1 MTSQKSSTARAA
13 TRQIT
18 TAARLI
24 AILAVL
30 ATALVACSAGSRNLS
45 GSPGSPGSPG
55 SAGSPG
61 HPVASAKASAA
72 KSAAAPKPVAWDR
85 ELPATGY
92 PGAAALV
99 SKAAASVPAETILP
113 PASNPHSDTPQYWL
127 DNCLDAPD
135 AATEKVCV
143 FGDTKNP
150 VLTVAMVGGS
160 TDGNWFPALEQIA
173 LQRHWKLVT
182 DLHGTCEWTDAM
194 LVVAATGAK
203 YTACYAWGQATLK
216 DLETKIKPDVVVAG
230 GYPEDGT
237 VGDPVPGSAGSIAT
251 IATGMATY
259 WTDLENHG
267 ISVVA
272 MRETPVPDFSLADCV
287 VKYGRTSAKCM
298 VPTAKAIIADSPV
311 VLAAKDARRQGRR
324 RQGRRRQGRRRQGAG
339 RRHEPVHLRANGV
352 RAGRRQH
359 PCLPRR
365 APPDRELLQE
375 HDQVPRAAPP
385 AGGAAAGQVARRVSD
400 RLSEE
405 TGIGAYG
412 TPMLPGM
419 ERARCPLRDAR
430 CPSILALDL

>member
-1 MTSQKSSTARAA
+1 M
-13 TRQIT
+13 
-18 TAARLI
+18 
-24 AILAVL
+24 LAVL
-30 ATALVACSAGSRNLS
+30 TMALVACSAGSPSLS
-45 GSPGSPGSPG
+45 GSPGH
-55 SAGSPG
+55 SAP
-61 HPVASAKASAA
+61 SAKASPA
-72 KSAAAPKPVAWDR
+72 KSAAAAKPVAGDR
-85 ELPATGY
+85 ELSMAGY

-99 SKAAASVPAETILP
+99 SKAAASVPAKAILP
-113 PASNPHSDTPQYWL
+113 PASDPHTDVPQYWV

-194 LVVAATGAK
+194 LVQAATGDK

-216 DLETKIKPDVVVAG
+216 DLETKIKPDVVVVG

-237 VGDPVPGSAGSIAT
+237 VGDPVPGSAASIAT
-251 IATGMATY
+251 IAAGMATY

-298 VPTAKAIIADSPV
+298 VPTAKAILADSPS
-311 VLAAKDARRQGRR
+311 VLAAKDTGGKVPVIDMNQFICGPTECAPVVGNILVYFDGRHLTASYSESMARYL
-324 RQGRRRQGRRRQGAG
+324 
-339 RRHEPVHLRANGV
+339 EPR
-352 RAGRRQH
+352 
-359 PCLPRR
+359 
-365 APPDRELLQE
+365 LLQA
-375 HDQVPRAAPP
+375 VP
-385 AGGAAAGQVARRVSD
+385 
-400 RLSEE
+400 L
-405 TGIGAYG
+405 
-412 TPMLPGM
+412 
-419 ERARCPLRDAR
+419 
-430 CPSILALDL
+430 LAK

>member
-1 MTSQKSSTARAA
+1 LTSQKSITTHAA

-18 TAARLI
+18 TAARLL
-24 AILAVL
+24 AALAVL
-30 ATALVACSAGSRNLS
+30 TMALVACSAGSPNSS
-45 GSPGSPGSPG
+45 GSPGSS
-55 SAGSPG
+55 G
-61 HPVASAKASAA
+61 HSVASAKASPA
-72 KSAAAPKPVAWDR
+72 KPTATAKPVAWDG
-85 ELPATGY
+85 ELPTAGY

-99 SKAAASVPAETILP
+99 SKAAASVPAKTILP
-113 PASNPHSDTPQYWL
+113 PVSNPHSDMPQYWR
-127 DNCLDAPD
+127 DNCLDATD

-194 LVVAATGAK
+194 LVQAKTGGK

-216 DLETKIKPDVVVAG
+216 DLETKIKPDVVVVG

-237 VGDPVPGSAGSIAT
+237 VGDPVPGAAASITT

-272 MRETPVPDFSLADCV
+272 MRETPVPDFSLAECV

-298 VPTAKAIIADSPV
+298 VPTAKAIIADSPI
-311 VLAAKDARRQGRR
+311 VLAAKDTGGKVPVIDMNQFICGPTECAPVVGNILVYFDGRHLTASYSKSMTRYLEPRLLKAVPLLAR
-324 RQGRRRQGRRRQGAG
+324 
-339 RRHEPVHLRANGV
+339 
-352 RAGRRQH
+352 
-359 PCLPRR
+359 
-365 APPDRELLQE
+365 
-375 HDQVPRAAPP
+375 
-385 AGGAAAGQVARRVSD
+385 
-400 RLSEE
+400 
-405 TGIGAYG
+405 
-412 TPMLPGM
+412 
-419 ERARCPLRDAR
+419 
-430 CPSILALDL
+430 